1 MLEEGTIQGNLDT
14 LCRYIQHIPTVQR
27 PARAAV
33 SGKGDGAGREMRAVF
48 FHRLSIAAESPA
60 VAEGTC
66 VLAFMGWRALY
77 TCFPLQSPTLQQS
90 PAPWPPEGPQLM
102 QGCTVTASPE
112 RNHPLQA
119 QQLHYCYY
127 SQHSSNKLI
136 NVVVL
141 CPPKH
146 SHHSELG
153 CVPPKAHTC
162 MCLSAERF

>member
-1 MLEEGTIQGNLDT
+1 MAFDPFLSFFLNQILSEMLKEGTIQGNLDT

-77 TCFPLQSPTLQQS
+77 MCFPLQT
-90 PAPWPPEGPQLM
+90 
-102 QGCTVTASPE
+102 
-112 RNHPLQA
+112 
-119 QQLHYCYY
+119 
-127 SQHSSNKLI
+127 
-136 NVVVL
+136 
-141 CPPKH
+141 
-146 SHHSELG
+146 
-153 CVPPKAHTC
+153 KA
-162 MCLSAERF
+162 